1 MAPPGSIEP
10 EANPP
15 RAWMPLPAAAR
26 WLYVIS
32 GGLWSLFICAALGVG
47 LSIQWI
53 ASGPDRVWPLLAAVA
68 ALAVLGAWFGHR
80 RWRAVAWNLDDL
92 GLRVRR
98 GVCWQT
104 EVLVPRT
111 RVQHLD
117 LERGPIERNFGL
129 ASLIVH
135 TAGTRTH
142 ALRLSGLAENEAAE
156 LRNALIPQRGPDD
169 GNP

>member
-1 MAPPGSIEP
+1 MAPPESIEP

-15 RAWMPLPAAAR
+15 RAWTPLPTAAR
-26 WLYVIS
+26 WLFVVS
-32 GGLWSLFICAALGVG
+32 GGLWPLFICVVLG
-47 LSIQWI
+47 LTFSIRWI
-53 ASGPDRVWPLLAAVA
+53 ASNPSQEWLLLAAI
-68 ALAVLGAWFGHR
+68 AVPIGLGAWFGLL

-117 LERGPIERNFGL
+117 LERGPIERYFGL

-142 ALRLSGLAENEAAE
+142 ALRLSGLAEGDAAE
-156 LRNALIPQRGPDD
+156 LRNALIPQREQDD

>member
-1 MAPPGSIEP
+1 MALPEPIEP
-10 EANPP
+10 EANPS
-15 RAWMPLPAAAR
+15 RAWVPLPAAAR

-32 GGLWSLFICAALGVG
+32 GGLWPLFLGVAP
-47 LSIQWI
+47 SIAFSVQWS
-53 ASGPDRVWPLLAAVA
+53 ASNPDRKWLLFAAIA
-68 ALAVLGAWFGHR
+68 TLAGLGAWFGHR

-142 ALRLSGLAENEAAE
+142 ALRLSGLAENDAAE
-156 LRNALIPQRGPDD
+156 LRNALIPQREPDD